1 MYATEAVGMFVGPM
15 PCKDFLDRFLPD
27 DHGARKKTA
36 TVDFQD
42 VPVSS
47 SKEADL
53 YEPLVC
59 LPRSISDLPLTIIL
73 TTGGSSKQVLHGLQV
88 LCLSFTG
95 RRRRQNPP

>member
-1 MYATEAVGMFVGPM
+1 MFVGPM

-27 DHGARKKTA
+27 DHGAREKTA
-36 TVDFQD
+36 TNFQD
-42 VPVSS
+42 VPVYS

-73 TTGGSSKQVLHGLQV
+73 TTGGSS
-88 LCLSFTG
+88 
-95 RRRRQNPP
+95 